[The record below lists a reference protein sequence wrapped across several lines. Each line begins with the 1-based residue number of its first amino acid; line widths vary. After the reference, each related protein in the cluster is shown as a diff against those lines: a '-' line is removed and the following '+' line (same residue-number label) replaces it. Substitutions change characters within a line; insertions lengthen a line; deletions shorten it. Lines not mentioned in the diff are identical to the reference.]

1 MATTAQAFRTETTD
15 VVVHGMTCSNCVRQ
29 VTEAIEQ
36 VPGVSHAA
44 VALDPGRAIVKW
56 KPATQANIDAV
67 LRAVKQ
73 AGYEAAAGSGHHA
86 HGLSDWQ
93 MTLWVGV
100 ICTVPL
106 MIGEWAFGL
115 AADRWFRWLS
125 FALATVVQIYC
136 GARFYRGA
144 WNQLKSGGSNMDT
157 LVALGSTT
165 AYGYSLWAFF
175 AQAGAHL
182 YFMEAAAII
191 TLISAGHWMEA
202 RVSSRASSALRAL
215 LDLAPATAVRKSGDG
230 SEETVSV
237 AELIPNDLVVLK
249 PGERVPTDAEV
260 VDGASSI
267 DESMLTGESMPAD
280 KALDAKVFAGT
291 SNLNGRLLVRVTG
304 TGEQTALA
312 QIIAAVERAQTSRAN
327 IQRLADRVSSV
338 FVPIVVLLA
347 VGAGLWWGL
356 AFDHAHSV
364 HHALARF
371 LWAAHPP
378 ASPLAAACIIAA
390 AMLIVACPCAM
401 GLATPAAIMAGAN
414 AASGRGI
421 LIRDGV
427 ALEKA
432 GEVTAVLFDK
442 TGTLT
447 QGKPSVVEH
456 QLYQP
461 DALEPAAALARHSNH
476 PLSRAIAALNDTQ
489 IPVEQWREWRGAGL
503 EAEHAAHGKLR
514 LGSLKWLDQTGIDIA
529 AAKDFSARWFDA
541 GATVIGFAIGERLAG
556 AFALKDP
563 VKPGAKEVVAALR
576 RQGLRAWLVTGD
588 NPRTAASIA
597 MQTGIEA
604 RNVFA
609 EIAPEKKADLVSDL
623 QRRGERVAFVGDGIN
638 DAPALEQADLGIAV
652 SRASDIAREA
662 ADIIL
667 LKSEIDAVPES
678 IGLARATLRTIKQNL
693 FWAFFYNA
701 AAVPLAALGFM
712 SPVLCAAAMGLS
724 DLIVIGN
731 ALRLRGWKFRR

>member
-1 MATTAQAFRTETTD
+1 
-15 VVVHGMTCSNCVRQ
+15 
-29 VTEAIEQ
+29 
-36 VPGVSHAA
+36 
-44 VALDPGRAIVKW
+44 
-56 KPATQANIDAV
+56 
-67 LRAVKQ
+67 
-73 AGYEAAAGSGHHA
+73 
-86 HGLSDWQ
+86 
-93 MTLWVGV
+93 
-100 ICTVPL
+100 
-106 MIGEWAFGL
+106 
-115 AADRWFRWLS
+115 
-125 FALATVVQIYC
+125 
-136 GARFYRGA
+136 
-144 WNQLKSGGSNMDT
+144 
-157 LVALGSTT
+157 
-165 AYGYSLWAFF
+165 
-175 AQAGAHL
+175 
-182 YFMEAAAII
+182 
-191 TLISAGHWMEA
+191 
-202 RVSSRASSALRAL
+202 
-215 LDLAPATAVRKSGDG
+215 
-230 SEETVSV
+230 
-237 AELIPNDLVVLK
+237 
-249 PGERVPTDAEV
+249 
-260 VDGASSI
+260 
-267 DESMLTGESMPAD
+267 
-280 KALDAKVFAGT
+280 
-291 SNLNGRLLVRVTG
+291 
-304 TGEQTALA
+304 
-312 QIIAAVERAQTSRAN
+312 
-327 IQRLADRVSSV
+327 
-338 FVPIVVLLA
+338 
-347 VGAGLWWGL
+347 
-356 AFDHAHSV
+356 
-364 HHALARF
+364 
-371 LWAAHPP
+371 
-378 ASPLAAACIIAA
+378 
-390 AMLIVACPCAM
+390 M